1 MDYSPQ
7 TPLSMRFPG
16 QEYWSALQVPSPR
29 ALPDPGIKPT
39 SPALQV
45 DSSLM
50 SHPGSLSVLCEF
62 SPKGDLSRNEM
73 K

>member
-7 TPLSMRFPG
+7 TPLSMRFPE
-16 QEYWSALQVPSPR
+16 QEYWSVLQVPSLR
-29 ALPDPGIKPT
+29 DLPDPGIKPT

-45 DSSLM
+45 DSLLM
-50 SHPGSLSVLCEF
+50 SHTGSLSVLCEF